1 MTVTLT
7 DPQSAAALKAA
18 QRQLERM
25 LDDEELRF
33 CSETGATLEQIISN
47 IHHALIY
54 LLQPAPTINP
64 SEIKIYAVH
73 DATDP
78 DHAVS
83 LYGYSFSA
91 EPGNAEPHHRHQP
104 IDPLNPGASLH
115 LYCFKT
121 PEQASAFIGGLQLS
135 RADACGQTMQTFAP
149 DLTAVLIEF
158 YDSAANHL
166 IINTDH
172 LVSAPSA
179 PADDQY
185 IVLVQSVADP
195 ETRRFLHFSADDPQ
209 HAQEQALDEDPNN
222 TVTAVFHRIQ

>member
-7 DPQSAAALKAA
+7 DPQSATALKAA

-25 LDDEELRF
+25 LDDDELRF

-47 IHHALIY
+47 IHHALIHP
-54 LLQPAPTINP
+54 LQPAPTINP

-83 LYGYSFSA
+83 LCGYSFSA
-91 EPGNAEPHHRHQP
+91 VPGNAEPHHRHQP

-121 PEQASAFIGGLQLS
+121 PEQASAFIGGLQLF

-149 DLTAVLIEF
+149 DLTAVLVEF

-172 LVSAPSA
+172 LISAPSV
-179 PADDQY
+179 PAHDQY
-185 IVLVQSVADP
+185 IVLVQTEADP
-195 ETRRFLHFSADDPQ
+195 ETWRFLHFSADDPQ